1 MVLVFQVREMSTIRS
16 GSGTDK
22 DQQEEVDEEEKDD
35 GKDSSSDNSTNTSL
49 GTVAYS
55 KWSARFTWTAIIQ
68 GAIVALLTA
77 MLAAFAATSGYPIL
91 LVEAMLSIPQVGFS
105 EITALA
111 GLGLYL
117 VVGVIGT
124 GLTAQFY
131 HHFEIRT
138 GKPYKGRITNGL
150 AWIHL
155 VIMNFGVAATSIL
168 MIYAGYLGDI
178 AVSETDS
185 GGFSM
190 TIEQASQQ
198 ILNPFIVPV
207 SSFLLLTVIGA
218 VAGGAGFIINQF
230 QRQGISAQDIG
241 GKKGAA

>member
-1 MVLVFQVREMSTIRS
+1 M
-16 GSGTDK
+16 G
-22 DQQEEVDEEEKDD
+22 
-35 GKDSSSDNSTNTSL
+35 
-49 GTVAYS
+49 
-55 KWSARFTWTAIIQ
+55 
-68 GAIVALLTA
+68 LLTA
-77 MLAAFAATSGYPIL
+77 MLAAFAVTTGYPIL
-91 LVEAMLSIPQVGFS
+91 LVEAILSIPQVGFS

-117 VVGVIGT
+117 IVGVIAT

-155 VIMNFGVAATSIL
+155 VLMVFGVAATSIL
-168 MIYAGYLGDI
+168 MIYAGYLGDV
-178 AVSETDS
+178 AVIETDF
-185 GGFSM
+185 GGFGI
-190 TIEQASQQ
+190 TIEQTSKQ

-207 SSFLLLTVIGA
+207 SSLVLITVIGA

-230 QRQGISAQDIG
+230 QRQDINIQDIG
-241 GKKGAA
+241 GKKGTA

>member
-1 MVLVFQVREMSTIRS
+1 
-16 GSGTDK
+16 
-22 DQQEEVDEEEKDD
+22 
-35 GKDSSSDNSTNTSL
+35 
-49 GTVAYS
+49 
-55 KWSARFTWTAIIQ
+55 
-68 GAIVALLTA
+68 
-77 MLAAFAATSGYPIL
+77 MLAAFAATTGYPIL
-91 LVEAMLSIPQVGFS
+91 FVEAMLSIPQVGFS

-117 VVGVIGT
+117 VVGVIIGA

-150 AWIHL
+150 GWIHL
-155 VIMNFGVAATSIL
+155 VLMNFRAAATSTL

-190 TIEQASQQ
+190 TIEQTSKQ

-207 SSFLLLTVIGA
+207 SSLLLVTVIGA

-230 QRQGISAQDIG
+230 QRQDINTQDIG
-241 GKKGAA
+241 GKNETA

>member
-1 MVLVFQVREMSTIRS
+1 MVFQVRDMSTVRS
-16 GSGTDK
+16 GRRTDK
-22 DQQEEVDEEEKDD
+22 DQQEEEKEEDKD
-35 GKDSSSDNSTNTSL
+35 GKDNSSNTANNTSL
-49 GTVAYS
+49 GAVAHS
-55 KWSARFTWTAIIQ
+55 KWAARFVWAAIIQ

-77 MLAAFAATSGYPIL
+77 MLAAFAATTGYPIL

-155 VIMNFGVAATSIL
+155 VLMNFGVAATSIL
-168 MIYAGYLGDI
+168 MIYAGYLGDT

-185 GGFSM
+185 GGFGM
-190 TIEQASQQ
+190 TIEQTSKQ

-207 SSFLLLTVIGA
+207 SSLLLITVIGA

-230 QRQGISAQDIG
+230 QRQDINIQDIG
-241 GKKGAA
+241 GKKGTA

>member
-16 GSGTDK
+16 GGGTDK
-22 DQQEEVDEEEKDD
+22 DRQEEEEEGEDDWKDN
-35 GKDSSSDNSTNTSL
+35 SSNSTNTSL

-55 KWSARFTWTAIIQ
+55 KWSARFTWAAIIQ
-68 GAIVALLTA
+68 GAIVGLLTA

-117 VVGVIGT
+117 VVGVIAT

-155 VIMNFGVAATSIL
+155 VLMNLGIAVTSIL

-178 AVSETDS
+178 AVGETES
-185 GGFSM
+185 GGFGM
-190 TIEQASQQ
+190 TIEQASLQ

-230 QRQGISAQDIG
+230 QRQGISAQGIG
-241 GKKGAA
+241 GKKGTA

>member
-1 MVLVFQVREMSTIRS
+1 MFTIRS

-22 DQQEEVDEEEKDD
+22 DQQEEEEKDYW
-35 GKDSSSDNSTNTSL
+35 KYTSSNTANTSL
-49 GTVAYS
+49 GPVAYS
-55 KWSARFTWTAIIQ
+55 KWAARFTWAAIIQ

-91 LVEAMLSIPQVGFS
+91 LVEAILSIPQVGFS

-150 AWIHL
+150 GWIHL
-155 VIMNFGVAATSIL
+155 VLMNFRAAATSIL

-178 AVSETDS
+178 AISETES
-185 GGFSM
+185 GGFGM
-190 TIEQASQQ
+190 TIEQTSKQ

-207 SSFLLLTVIGA
+207 SSLLLVTVIGA
-218 VAGGAGFIINQF
+218 VAGGAGFIISQF
-230 QRQGISAQDIG
+230 QRQDISAQDIG

>member
-1 MVLVFQVREMSTIRS
+1 
-16 GSGTDK
+16 
-22 DQQEEVDEEEKDD
+22 
-35 GKDSSSDNSTNTSL
+35 
-49 GTVAYS
+49 
-55 KWSARFTWTAIIQ
+55 
-68 GAIVALLTA
+68 
-77 MLAAFAATSGYPIL
+77 MLEAFAATTGYPVL

-117 VVGVIGT
+117 VVGVIGN

-155 VIMNFGVAATSIL
+155 VLMNLGVVATSIII

-178 AVSETDS
+178 AVSEIES
-185 GGFSM
+185 GGFDM
-190 TIEQASQQ
+190 TIEQSSKQ
-198 ILNPFIVPV
+198 ILNLFIVPV
-207 SSFLLLTVIGA
+207 SSLLLVTVIGA

-241 GKKGAA
+241 GKKGTA

>member
-1 MVLVFQVREMSTIRS
+1 MVFQVRDMSTIRS
-16 GSGTDK
+16 SKRTDK
-22 DQQEEVDEEEKDD
+22 DQQEEEEGEKDR
-35 GKDSSSDNSTNTSL
+35 KDNTSNSTNTPL
-49 GTVAYS
+49 GAVAYS
-55 KWSARFTWTAIIQ
+55 KWAARFTWAAIIQ

-77 MLAAFAATSGYPIL
+77 MLAAFAATTGYPIL

-150 AWIHL
+150 AWIHIVL
-155 VIMNFGVAATSIL
+155 MNFGVAATSIF

-185 GGFSM
+185 GGFGM
-190 TIEQASQQ
+190 TIEQTSKQ

-207 SSFLLLTVIGA
+207 SSLLLITVIGA

-230 QRQGISAQDIG
+230 QRQHINTQDIG
-241 GKKGAA
+241 GKKGTA

>member
-1 MVLVFQVREMSTIRS
+1 MVFQVRDMSTIRS
-16 GSGTDK
+16 SKRTDK
-22 DQQEEVDEEEKDD
+22 DQEEEEEGEKDRKDRKDD
-35 GKDSSSDNSTNTSL
+35 SSNSANTSL
-49 GTVAYS
+49 GAVAYS
-55 KWSARFTWTAIIQ
+55 KWAARFTWAAIIQ

-77 MLAAFAATSGYPIL
+77 MLAAFAATTGYPIL
-91 LVEAMLSIPQVGFS
+91 LVEAMLSIPQVGYS

-150 AWIHL
+150 AWIHIVL
-155 VIMNFGVAATSIL
+155 MNFGVAATSIL

-178 AVSETDS
+178 AVSETES
-185 GGFSM
+185 GGFGM
-190 TIEQASQQ
+190 TIEQTSKQ

-207 SSFLLLTVIGA
+207 SSLLLITVIGA

-230 QRQGISAQDIG
+230 QRQDIKKKTQDMG
-241 GKKGAA
+241 GKGGA

>member
-1 MVLVFQVREMSTIRS
+1 MRS
-16 GSGTDK
+16 SKRNGK
-22 DQQEEVDEEEKDD
+22 ERVDE
-35 GKDSSSDNSTNTSL
+35 SRRAIPLRNI
-49 GTVAYS
+49 ACS
-55 KWSARFTWTAIIQ
+55 KWAGRFTWTAIIQ

-77 MLAAFAATSGYPIL
+77 MLAAFVATTDYPIL
-91 LVEAMLSIPQVGFS
+91 LVQAMLSIPQVGFS

-117 VVGVIGT
+117 IVGVIGS

-131 HHFEIRT
+131 HHFEIRA
-138 GKPYKGRITNGL
+138 GKPYKGIVTNGL
-150 AWIHL
+150 AWMHL
-155 VIMNFGVAATSIL
+155 VLMNVGVAATSLI

-178 AVSETDS
+178 AIGEKEA
-185 GGFSM
+185 GGFGM

-207 SSFLLLTVIGA
+207 SYLLLITVVGA

-230 QRQGISAQDIG
+230 RRQDIETQDMG
-241 GKKGAA
+241 GKRGA